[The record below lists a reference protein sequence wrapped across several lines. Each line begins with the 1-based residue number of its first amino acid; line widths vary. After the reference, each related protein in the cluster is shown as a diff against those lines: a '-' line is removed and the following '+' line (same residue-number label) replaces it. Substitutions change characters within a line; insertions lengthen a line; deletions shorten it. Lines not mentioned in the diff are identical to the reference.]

1 MDLNRA
7 SANML
12 RERIRV
18 SNGKLTINLNR
29 LPNVTSIKTGENLL
43 HTISGCFINGSISNI
58 YLPTNISISSSR
70 HTKFGNLQFN
80 TRKSAKEFL
89 GHLRS
94 KWDFAKY
101 PNFIISHFVVLEEH
115 HELHAKIV
123 SSLREQ
129 YNCMV
134 TRYTILQQYF
144 FVPEMGEDGNDSD
157 FLSNYR
163 NHPISL
169 YTLKDVQNKRRKYF
183 MNGSFESEDLQSK
196 FSPDNYAGVSTREVT
211 RQMYTAYK
219 QDGESMQLD
228 DEWITYSIP
237 SLQTPEQHNDNQQ
250 NSVEEG
256 ELVEDHDN
264 QHNRTRGQGRGRGRG
279 TFRGRGRGNLTGSNA
294 NPVAS
299 TRGNFS
305 RFRN

>member
-1 MDLNRA
+1 
-7 SANML
+7 
-12 RERIRV
+12 
-18 SNGKLTINLNR
+18 
-29 LPNVTSIKTGENLL
+29 
-43 HTISGCFINGSISNI
+43 
-58 YLPTNISISSSR
+58 
-70 HTKFGNLQFN
+70 
-80 TRKSAKEFL
+80 
-89 GHLRS
+89 
-94 KWDFAKY
+94 
-101 PNFIISHFVVLEEH
+101 
-115 HELHAKIV
+115 
-123 SSLREQ
+123 
-129 YNCMV
+129 
-134 TRYTILQQYF
+134 
-144 FVPEMGEDGNDSD
+144 
-157 FLSNYR
+157 
-163 NHPISL
+163 
-169 YTLKDVQNKRRKYF
+169 

-196 FSPDNYAGVSTREVT
+196 FTPDNYAGVSTREVT

-228 DEWITYSIP
+228 DEWITYTIP